1 MNHEDIKIIEDNQL
15 FTFERSKRK
24 KKSQEHLRGQ
34 ASDIGLP
41 YLGGFGKDLRRPRAN
56 TL

>member
-41 YLGGFGKDLRRPRAN
+41 YLGGFEKD
-56 TL
+56 